1 MHPLVQGRQRLPDE
15 ILGLPCNPKRRML
28 LYTPGGYTVAISKK
42 SRQQLTAHHEQIPYL
57 KKIEGQVR
65 GIMRMIDDERYCV
78 DIITQLQAVVGALG
92 NVQDAILKKHLEGC
106 VTASMRSAGQ
116 GDQDRKVQEVLDII
130 KKLRR

>member
-1 MHPLVQGRQRLPDE
+1 
-15 ILGLPCNPKRRML
+15 
-28 LYTPGGYTVAISKK
+28 VAISKK